1 MAKETEKV
9 ILNPEIVLR
18 SNDRMWQLL
27 QGGEIKRVIQGISK
41 LRKLDPSGVT

>member
-1 MAKETEKV
+1 MAREAEKV

-27 QGGEIKRVIQGISK
+27 QEGEIES
-41 LRKLDPSGVT
+41 DSGYF